1 MYAQRMSSLPI
12 ARETG
17 GLADTIEDG
26 VTGFLFRDASL
37 PAMLGAIYRA
47 VDAYGS
53 RRKLPR
59 DAPRRDGPELRLD
72 ALRGGVRG
80 GVRAGEGE
88 ACRAPVG
95 SPAILTQ
102 SLDATRD
109 RSLT

>member
-1 MYAQRMSSLPI
+1 MYAQRMGSLPI

-72 ALRGGVRG
+72 ALRGGYA
-80 GVRAGEGE
+80 GVYERA
-88 ACRAPVG
+88 RAKLAVP
-95 SPAILTQ
+95 
-102 SLDATRD
+102 R
-109 RSLT
+109 